1 MQKELET
8 ARDLAISA
16 GMILLEYYGKN
27 ADVEWKGAD
36 SPVTVADRAAS
47 RFLDG
52 ELKRR
57 FPEDGILSEEES
69 DDLSR
74 LDRSRVWIIDPMD
87 GTKEFI
93 NGLGEFAVMIGLAID
108 RISVIGVVHQPTT
121 GKTYY
126 AVSGSGAYLE
136 EAGKSRKLR
145 VSPEIEPSRMTVALS
160 RSHDSMQVDEV
171 RRRLGINRSVR
182 SGSLGLKVGLICEG
196 RAHLYLHIGSRT
208 YQWDTCAPDVILREA
223 GGVMTDIRGVA
234 LSYNLPEPRN
244 LRGVIAS
251 NGPIH
256 ERIIEAAG
264 QVMKEL

>member
-8 ARDLAISA
+8 ARDLAIRA
-16 GMILLEYYGKN
+16 GRILLEHYGNN

-47 RFLDG
+47 RYLAA
-52 ELKRR
+52 EIRR
-57 FPEDGILSEEES
+57 QFPEDGILSEEES
-69 DDLSR
+69 DDLTR

-93 NGLGEFAVMIGLAID
+93 NGLGEFTVMIGLAID
-108 RISVIGVVHQPTT
+108 RKSVIGVVHQPTT

-126 AVSGSGAYLE
+126 AISGSGAYLE
-136 EAGKSRKLR
+136 KAGNRQRLF
-145 VSPEIEPSRMTVALS
+145 VSPETEPSRMTVALS
-160 RSHDSMQVDEV
+160 RSHDSTQVDEV
-171 RRRLGINRSVR
+171 RRRLGIKRSVR

-196 RAHLYLHIGSRT
+196 LAHLYLHIGSRT
-208 YQWDTCAPDVILREA
+208 YQWDTCAPDVMLREA
-223 GGVMTDIRGVA
+223 GGVMTDSRGAA

-251 NGPIH
+251 NGPVH
-256 ERIIEAAG
+256 DRIIEAVD